1 MFCTTFSHY
10 FTTFVGVGAKV
21 EATVDVARPV
31 VIVNRVVL
39 AGTKLGGAEE
49 KIFRATE
56 RLRCEY
62 RDLAGRQQQAMPT
75 TTLAAAKNLGW
86 CRAIARLTNK
96 SPTANKSILILV

>member
-21 EATVDVARPV
+21 EAATDVARPV

-49 KIFRATE
+49 KIRRATE

-62 RDLAGRQQQAMPT
+62 RDLAGDNNKRCRRRRSL
-75 TTLAAAKNLGW
+75 TLNFGVGVE
-86 CRAIARLTNK
+86 RLRD
-96 SPTANKSILILV
+96 